1 MTCGPWPHKPLNG
14 INYYTVYHLSAIHFS
29 NSEYA
34 NMLSCYVHP
43 VRSFYVRPLHCT
55 PRRCRVQREGS
66 THTHDDACE
75 KKRVL
80 LLTYNKL

>member
-29 NSEYA
+29 NSECA
-34 NMLSCYVHP
+34 IMLRASRAFFLRAAVA
-43 VRSFYVRPLHCT
+43 LHSQT
-55 PRRCRVQREGS
+55 LQSAVGAERGL
-66 THTHDDACE
+66 HALACE

-80 LLTYNKL
+80 LLTYSKL